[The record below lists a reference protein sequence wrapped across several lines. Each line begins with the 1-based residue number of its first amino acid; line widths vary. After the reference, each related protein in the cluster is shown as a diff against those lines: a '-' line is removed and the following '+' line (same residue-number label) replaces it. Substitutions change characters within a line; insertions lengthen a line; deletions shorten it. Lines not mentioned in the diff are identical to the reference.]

1 MKHSKICDAERI
13 HLVLFSKMTARATK
27 RDITLFNRVLA
38 KNPLTLDTL
47 PSPLKRI
54 DNSADLLELGKDA
67 KLGKMRQGVVL
78 EHVTTFQ
85 IYRYIPYE
93 NDLQAELK
101 TLKEKVHA
109 QEVEMLKDRLK
120 RMEQQNQQL
129 QATNMLVMHC
139 KTT

>member
-1 MKHSKICDAERI
+1 
-13 HLVLFSKMTARATK
+13 MTARATK

-101 TLKEKVHA
+101 ALKEKFT
-109 QEVEMLKDRLK
+109 LKKLK
-120 RMEQQNQQL
+120 
-129 QATNMLVMHC
+129 C
-139 KTT
+139 SKTA